1 MGSQGIS
8 AQRRLSAGDVLLAH
22 GIEIEKVRK
31 HRSSVLRYETSR
43 IQKSLD
49 FLNHNGLDAAKVV
62 NRDPQVL
69 QSQPEV
75 MAANLEFLRTLPISV
90 TKEVA
95 KCPHLLHLPIH
106 TIQSKLDVIASHGV
120 RFILLDSL
128 GLDAR
133 RIVERFPSVLS
144 RPEPSIRSHLNFLSG
159 VGLDAIQIINA
170 APSIIGCGIEQNLR
184 PTITFITKDMGRSLQ
199 DIHRHP
205 ASLSYSLEHRIK
217 PRYLYMML
225 YSHRKDYALSTLLTP
240 NNDRFSGAVA
250 RQSLQHYTNWLKS
263 QF

>member
-1 MGSQGIS
+1 
-8 AQRRLSAGDVLLAH
+8 
-22 GIEIEKVRK
+22 
-31 HRSSVLRYETSR
+31 
-43 IQKSLD
+43 
-49 FLNHNGLDAAKVV
+49 
-62 NRDPQVL
+62 
-69 QSQPEV
+69 

-120 RFILLDSL
+120 RTEPVLRSFPVAVTLSEQSLRSRFILLDSL

-199 DIHRHP
+199 DIHGHP

-225 YSHRKDYALSTLLTP
+225 YSHRKDYALSTLLAP